1 MGRNYR
7 KIIEIIYFFMHMTL
21 FTLFTFSCTCKPQKY
36 MHITDGENFY
46 SIFLEIYYQ
55 QDLSAVIS
63 IIETDSGAKSKGL
76 KWARLCGLVTVVAML
91 SKSGSVDLGI
101 DKICC
106 DKKVWEM

>member
-1 MGRNYR
+1 MITSFAICNKQFISASEEQGKTTQNGTPNLELGG
-7 KIIEIIYFFMHMTL
+7 IEAVVL
-21 FTLFTFSCTCKPQKY
+21 Q
-36 MHITDGENFY
+36 NQN
-46 SIFLEIYYQ
+46 Q
-55 QDLSAVIS
+55 QQTNNGSNS
-63 IIETDSGAKSKGL
+63 S

>member
-1 MGRNYR
+1 
-7 KIIEIIYFFMHMTL
+7 
-21 FTLFTFSCTCKPQKY
+21 

-76 KWARLCGLVTVVAML
+76 KWARLCGLVTVVVVAML